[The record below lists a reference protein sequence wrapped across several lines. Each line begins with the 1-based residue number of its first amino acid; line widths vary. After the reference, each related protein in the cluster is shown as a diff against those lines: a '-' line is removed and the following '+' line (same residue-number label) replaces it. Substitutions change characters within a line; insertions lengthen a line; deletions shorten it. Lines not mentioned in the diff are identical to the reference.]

1 MTFFLL
7 KYEKNSK
14 NYMIYLLSLGIINA
28 YYLFNDFIKIK
39 HYFFIDQG
47 KDLLFNALKFIK
59 R

>member
-1 MTFFLL
+1 
-7 KYEKNSK
+7 
-14 NYMIYLLSLGIINA
+14 MIYLLSFGIMNG
-28 YYLFNDFIKIK
+28 YYLFSDFIKIK